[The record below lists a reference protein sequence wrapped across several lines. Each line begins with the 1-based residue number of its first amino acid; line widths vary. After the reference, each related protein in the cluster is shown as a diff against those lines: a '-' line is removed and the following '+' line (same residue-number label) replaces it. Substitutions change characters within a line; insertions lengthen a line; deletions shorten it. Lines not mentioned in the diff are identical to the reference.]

1 MFKDTNVLD
10 NYCWIH
16 STYTL
21 PNQPGI
27 KYNNEMKLA
36 GMGTQKEDEPV
47 IYHKYYQVEYGTI
60 LFLICT

>member
-47 IYHKYYQVEYGTI
+47 IYHKYYQVE
-60 LFLICT
+60 